1 MIGIQ
6 DNCVTF
12 GNMSSETYIL
22 LQEKLAGLQGSLRQL
37 KEDKIQL
44 LTEIHWLKK
53 EKDIMLTLKTLGKK
67 HNDELVMLL
76 EMGASFDEILG
87 KLETQ
92 QEELDKV
99 AASSLEEAWWN
110 MILMMM
116 HYFQL

>member
-53 EKDIMLTLKTLGKK
+53 EKDILMKALDQFHALERQAETLQK
-67 HNDELVMLL
+67 NNILL
-76 EMGASFDEILG
+76 EFNLQ
-87 KLETQ
+87 T
-92 QEELDKV
+92 
-99 AASSLEEAWWN
+99 
-110 MILMMM
+110 LMKAIEKMESDSKI
-116 HYFQL
+116 